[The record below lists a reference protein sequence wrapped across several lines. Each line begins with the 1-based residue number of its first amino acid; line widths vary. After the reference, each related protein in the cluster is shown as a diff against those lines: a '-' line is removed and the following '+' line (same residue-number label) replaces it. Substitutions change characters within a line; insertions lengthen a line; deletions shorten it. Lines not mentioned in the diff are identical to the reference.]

1 MLKEKF
7 LPPDVF
13 LVNPLGFWG
22 AMMEEMSGYASGY
35 SLAYGGD
42 EVTGPDYQDYQ
53 GRARASQVGGQVAR
67 WPGGKVARP
76 GPGDQLLC
84 HKRIQ

>member
-1 MLKEKF
+1 MPLPQAPP
-7 LPPDVF
+7 PPDVF

-42 EVTGPDYQDYQ
+42 ELAGPDYQDYQ
-53 GRARASQVGGQVAR
+53 GRARGGEVA
-67 WPGGKVARP
+67 
-76 GPGDQLLC
+76 
-84 HKRIQ
+84 HSF